1 MGKTYINIMTYQGNK
16 WKQKRA
22 KTGKKGFSN
31 CDTLASA
38 YDTFS
43 VIYRVLFF
51 FKYFFIVLWN
61 SI

>member
-1 MGKTYINIMTYQGNK
+1 MRKTYINIMTYQGNK

-38 YDTFS
+38 
-43 VIYRVLFF
+43 
-51 FKYFFIVLWN
+51 
-61 SI
+61 